1 MNVKIIYYC
10 YIIYLIFHF
19 VLLSCYI
26 PYKVMP
32 QTLMS
37 TFLSFTGVKKQQ
49 TALKRGI
56 SVQFYVCLIILPQ
69 KMEYFLMW
77 SVYLISKAATVSRIA
92 VSL

>member
-1 MNVKIIYYC
+1 
-10 YIIYLIFHF
+10 
-19 VLLSCYI
+19 
-26 PYKVMP
+26 MP

>member
-37 TFLSFTGVKKQQ
+37 TFLSFMGVKKQQ

-69 KMEYFLMW
+69 KNGIFFDVECVFD
-77 SVYLISKAATVSRIA
+77 
-92 VSL
+92 

>member
-49 TALKRGI
+49 TALKGGI
-56 SVQFYVCLIILPQ
+56 FCQVYVRLIVLTP
-69 KMEYFLMW
+69 KMKYLLDVEYVFD
-77 SVYLISKAATVSRIA
+77 
-92 VSL
+92 